1 MKDVLIG
8 IDAGTSV
15 IKSIAFD
22 LKGRQI
28 AVHAVP
34 NSYETLPGAGAVQ
47 DMARTW
53 TDTVATLAG
62 LAQKVPNLAAR
73 TAAIAVTAQGDGTW
87 LIDREGHPV
96 GKGWLWLDA
105 RAADIVDAYRASPED
120 ARRYELTGTGL
131 VACQQG
137 PQLLWMKAHQ
147 PDAIETAAHAFH
159 CKDWLYFKLTGE
171 IATDPSEGLYTFG
184 QVGSRDYSDEV
195 IGLLGL
201 EGERRLLPPVVDGTE
216 HSATLS
222 EAAAAATGLLT
233 GTPVVLGFLDVICTA
248 LGAGLYERRSAPG
261 VTIVGSTGMHMRLAP
276 TADTV
281 TLNADRTGYTMKMPI
296 PGAYAQMQ
304 SNMAST
310 LNIDWMLGMVADVL
324 DARGETVAKADLI
337 AALDGWVESAE
348 PAQFIYQPY
357 ISDAGERGPFVD
369 ANARAGFIGLSS
381 RHGFRDMLRAVVEG
395 LALAAKDCYAA
406 MGATPMEIRL
416 SGGAARSRALRR
428 ILGAALSAPVRTS
441 AREEAGAAGVAMMA
455 AVSIGAYDTMDDCV
469 GDWVTPLL
477 GDTEVPD
484 ADLARTY
491 DALYPAYAAAHAALR
506 PVWKMMRDRNGVLS

>member
-137 PQLLWMKAHQ
+137 P
-147 PDAIETAAHAFH
+147 
-159 CKDWLYFKLTGE
+159 
-171 IATDPSEGLYTFG
+171 
-184 QVGSRDYSDEV
+184 
-195 IGLLGL
+195 
-201 EGERRLLPPVVDGTE
+201 
-216 HSATLS
+216 
-222 EAAAAATGLLT
+222 
-233 GTPVVLGFLDVICTA
+233 
-248 LGAGLYERRSAPG
+248 
-261 VTIVGSTGMHMRLAP
+261 
-276 TADTV
+276 
-281 TLNADRTGYTMKMPI
+281 
-296 PGAYAQMQ
+296 
-304 SNMAST
+304 
-310 LNIDWMLGMVADVL
+310 
-324 DARGETVAKADLI
+324 
-337 AALDGWVESAE
+337 
-348 PAQFIYQPY
+348 
-357 ISDAGERGPFVD
+357 
-369 ANARAGFIGLSS
+369 
-381 RHGFRDMLRAVVEG
+381 
-395 LALAAKDCYAA
+395 
-406 MGATPMEIRL
+406 
-416 SGGAARSRALRR
+416 
-428 ILGAALSAPVRTS
+428 
-441 AREEAGAAGVAMMA
+441 
-455 AVSIGAYDTMDDCV
+455 
-469 GDWVTPLL
+469 
-477 GDTEVPD
+477 
-484 ADLARTY
+484 
-491 DALYPAYAAAHAALR
+491 
-506 PVWKMMRDRNGVLS
+506 

>member
-1 MKDVLIG
+1 
-8 IDAGTSV
+8 
-15 IKSIAFD
+15 
-22 LKGRQI
+22 
-28 AVHAVP
+28 
-34 NSYETLPGAGAVQ
+34 
-47 DMARTW
+47 
-53 TDTVATLAG
+53 
-62 LAQKVPNLAAR
+62 
-73 TAAIAVTAQGDGTW
+73 
-87 LIDREGHPV
+87 
-96 GKGWLWLDA
+96 
-105 RAADIVDAYRASPED
+105 
-120 ARRYELTGTGL
+120 
-131 VACQQG
+131 
-137 PQLLWMKAHQ
+137 
-147 PDAIETAAHAFH
+147 
-159 CKDWLYFKLTGE
+159 
-171 IATDPSEGLYTFG
+171 
-184 QVGSRDYSDEV
+184 
-195 IGLLGL
+195 
-201 EGERRLLPPVVDGTE
+201 
-216 HSATLS
+216 
-222 EAAAAATGLLT
+222 
-233 GTPVVLGFLDVICTA
+233 
-248 LGAGLYERRSAPG
+248 
-261 VTIVGSTGMHMRLAP
+261 MHMRLAP